1 MYSKY
6 LNEVGTL
13 LPGEGARILSLVT
26 DVLAYINSSKQYTD
40 INNESANIIF
50 DIAHRI
56 MLQKH
61 SLIDETVSIF
71 NYVFIQQEETVN
83 RRVRVL
89 VIGDDFCFYFTYYY
103 FGIKLY

>member
-1 MYSKY
+1 MYNKY
-6 LNEVGTL
+6 LSEVGTL

-26 DVLAYINSSKQYTD
+26 DVLSYINSSKQYTE
-40 INNESANIIF
+40 INNDTANIIF

-71 NYVFIQQEETVN
+71 DTSLRSQTTGPLCATICGFAARFTG
-83 RRVRVL
+83 
-89 VIGDDFCFYFTYYY
+89 VIFVKYT
-103 FGIKLY
+103 ILL